1 MIFLGTGYAQ
11 DCIPVDLVC
20 GSNPIK
26 SLAVIDEQILKP
38 FRSKKIDEAN
48 KQVLRFCKTLCDRCK
63 RLIVS
68 LLLRR

>member
-26 SLAVIDEQILKP
+26 SLAVIV
-38 FRSKKIDEAN
+38 N
-48 KQVLRFCKTLCDRCK
+48 KLSAE
-63 RLIVS
+63 I
-68 LLLRR
+68 